1 MKDENNII
9 EYKSIRKIQTGEGG
23 LKDLSVTCVCLANAQ
38 GGTVIVGFDD
48 KTKLPPPN
56 QVITDKIINEA
67 VTHLRNLCFNVGL
80 SSSGILVHDNGGQY
94 FEIQVHR
101 SSKSIATT
109 SDGRIYLRVGDQCQP
124 VRSEDIHRLVNEKEA
139 FQWELV
145 SAKMINVQDANQAE
159 IDKLIIDIRSSIKVS
174 SYVKDKSTT
183 EILEYYNLIENNL
196 LTNLGILWL
205 GFPQQRARLAYPITV
220 QYIVYDSREAKI
232 RKEVWHDYLLNPKD
246 LILDIEKKAIELT
259 YFHEL
264 PKGMFRESVRLYP
277 EKVIREL
284 LINAIAHKSY
294 TISGDVFIQVFPD
307 RLEISNPG
315 GLPLGITKN
324 NILHERHRRNPHL
337 INLLHDLNLMEGEG
351 SGYDMIYEVNSRF
364 GKAFPDIHSDFN
376 SVNVIQEAKII
387 DEDSLLLL
395 SHITEHYP
403 LKQKETIALGI
414 ILRNRKI
421 LSTQLSKELQLP
433 EEDRLR
439 SWIGGLLSQQIIISR
454 GHKKGTEYL
463 INPKLIKSAKVN
475 IKPSLITIEP
485 HRLIALIEEDVKT
498 YPESLM
504 IEILNR
510 IGDVTIKELRKTI
523 YKMVADGILSHSSSK
538 TYRRYSLAK
547 KNRIEIE
554 NPPYKA

>member
-1 MKDENNII
+1 MKDENNVI
-9 EYKSIRKIQTGEGG
+9 EYKSIRKIQTGENG
-23 LKDLSVTCVCLANAQ
+23 LKDLSVTCVCLANTQ
-38 GGTVIVGFDD
+38 GGSILIGCDD
-48 KTKLPPPN
+48 KTKLPPSS
-56 QVITDKIINEA
+56 QVLTYEIVNDV
-67 VTHLRNLCFNVGL
+67 VTRLRNLCFNVGL
-80 SSSGILVHDNGGQY
+80 FSSGIFTHENGGQY

-101 SSKSIATT
+101 SAKSIATT

-124 VRSEDIHRLVNEKEA
+124 VRSEDIHHLVNEKEA

-145 SAKMINVQDANQAE
+145 CSKIIRLSDVNQSEINN
-159 IDKLIIDIRSSIKVS
+159 LINDIRSSAKVS
-174 SYVKDKSTT
+174 NYVKGKTTT
-183 EILEYYNLIENNL
+183 EILEYYNLIENNF

-205 GFPQQRARLAYPITV
+205 GFSQQRARLAYPLTV
-220 QYIVYDSREAKI
+220 QYIVYDALDLKI
-232 RKEVWHDYLLNPKD
+232 RKEIWHDYLLNPKD

-264 PKGMFRESVRLYP
+264 PKGMFRESIRLYP
-277 EKVIREL
+277 EQVVREL

-294 TISGDVFIQVFPD
+294 TISGDVFIQVYPD
-307 RLEISNPG
+307 RLEISNSG

-324 NILHERHRRNPHL
+324 NILHQRHRRNPHL
-337 INLLHDLNLMEGEG
+337 INLLYDLNLMEGEG

-364 GKAFPDIHSDFN
+364 GKAFPDIQSDFN
-376 SVNVIQEAKII
+376 AVKVIQDAKII

-403 LKQKETIALGI
+403 LKQKEIIALGI
-414 ILRNRKI
+414 IMRNRKI
-421 LSTQLSKELQLP
+421 LSTQFSKELQLP

-439 SWIGGLLSQQIIISR
+439 SWIGGLLSRQIIISR

-485 HRLIALIEEDVKT
+485 HRLIALIEEDVKI

-504 IEILNR
+504 SEILTR
-510 IGDVTIKELRKTI
+510 IGDVTLKEMRKSI
-523 YKMVADGILSHSSSK
+523 YKMVADGILDHTSSK

-547 KNRIEIE
+547 KNRI
-554 NPPYKA
+554 